1 MRQLGGP
8 VDIMFHGKTAWFSSS
23 VPTKRIRLWK
33 QHDGKEVSFE
43 KAQFVF
49 SDECQVADTRKLY
62 DSSAYINEHLA
73 IFHSSYISEC
83 VKKEDM
89 KKVVLGDYFLPP
101 LEVMEVIR
109 GQTKLA
115 WENHS
120 AEHLE
125 DSDEES
131 VSEAREG
138 DQLTGPARA
147 SSSKSSKSIAD
158 AQMNTAD
165 ESSLEANSRHYSK
178 PESSLR
184 GNASQASDKSLNDNS
199 TQRRS
204 PRQIS
209 KKSSS
214 ANMGNSNELNV
225 VHIDNLPKVT
235 GALEPFYPGQ
245 NGCVVFMKP

>member
-1 MRQLGGP
+1 
-8 VDIMFHGKTAWFSSS
+8 MFHGQTAWFSSS
-23 VPTKRIRLWK
+23 VPSKRVRLWK

-83 VKKEDM
+83 VRKEDM

-120 AEHLE
+120 AEYLE

-138 DQLTGPARA
+138 DQVTGPTHS
-147 SSSKSSKSIAD
+147 SSSKTSKSIAD
-158 AQMNTAD
+158 VQRNAVD
-165 ESSLEANSRHYSK
+165 ESCPKANSTQYSK
-178 PESSLR
+178 PEGSQR
-184 GNASQASDKSLNDNS
+184 GNASQTTDKSLNDSS

-204 PRQIS
+204 PRQS
-209 KKSSS
+209 SRKSSS
-214 ANMGNSNELNV
+214 TVIGNSNDTNV

>member
-1 MRQLGGP
+1 
-8 VDIMFHGKTAWFSSS
+8 MFHGQTAWFSSS
-23 VPTKRIRLWK
+23 VPSKRVRLWK
-33 QHDGKEVSFE
+33 QHDGKEVSIE

-73 IFHSSYISEC
+73 IFHSAYISEC
-83 VKKEDM
+83 VRKEDM
-89 KKVVLGDYFLPP
+89 TKVVLGDYFLPP

-120 AEHLE
+120 ADHLE

-131 VSEAREG
+131 VSEARV
-138 DQLTGPARA
+138 TGPSHSNTR
-147 SSSKSSKSIAD
+147 KTNTSIGD
-158 AQMNTAD
+158 VQKNTAGK
-165 ESSLEANSRHYSK
+165 SPPKANTRQHQNT
-178 PESSLR
+178 EGGQR
-184 GNASQASDKSLNDNS
+184 GNTSQATDKAISDNS

-204 PRQIS
+204 PRQSS
-209 KKSSS
+209 KKSTSTTVEN
-214 ANMGNSNELNV
+214 ADEANV

-245 NGCVVFMKP
+245 NGCVVFMKS